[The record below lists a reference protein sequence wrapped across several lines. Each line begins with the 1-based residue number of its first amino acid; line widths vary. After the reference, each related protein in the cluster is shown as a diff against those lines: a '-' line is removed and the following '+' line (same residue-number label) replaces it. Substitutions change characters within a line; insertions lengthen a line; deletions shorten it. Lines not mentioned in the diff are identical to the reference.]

1 MWNGPL
7 TPRILPF
14 LLRRILT
21 QRKSGGLVFALENR
35 RFAFWIDRQ
44 HLIRAKAEWPADGF
58 VAYLQTRNLSDAWTD
73 KFSDVDPGTDPALE
87 DLLFEKGLPDP
98 QILQQHYADYLV
110 YLLQSINRQNGKYH
124 FSTLE
129 KMPAGRTSLPL
140 TEGILQLLR
149 DDVPEDWLTE
159 QLHFAWSGI
168 PLVIAENWKQISAGY
183 RLSAQE
189 GQLLSQCVHPVDLSR
204 LIAEQTSPRKE
215 VLQQVYLLYS
225 LGLLLPESKPA
236 AGGSQ
241 ETAPAGRCPENN
253 VGKAKGGTEE
263 ERLQNCLEGW
273 RHADH
278 YQVLGVAESAGIDDI
293 KNAYHLLAK
302 KYHPDLYS
310 SDSHSCQT
318 KDLVMDLFER
328 VRRAY
333 GTLKDPQS
341 REQYDEERRA
351 RSVSRCSTM
360 AMGTSTPESLRSKEP
375 EAETCFQKGLLSIRG
390 KDVDAGLNLLR
401 YAVKLQPENTG
412 YRSTLAKILHSFPNY
427 RKEAEENYLQAIR
440 LEPFRVENHVGLGLL
455 YKEAGLPKKAEL
467 QFRNA
472 LRYDPENPVVLEEL
486 RKLTGVKI
494 PPEKESGSVF
504 NKILGPR
511 TRKD

>member
-21 QRKSGGLVFALENR
+21 QRKSGGLAFAVENR

-44 HLIRAKAEWPADGF
+44 HLIRAKAERPADGF
-58 VAYLQTRNLSDAWTD
+58 VAYLQTRVLPDAWPD
-73 KFSDVDPGTDPALE
+73 GFSDIGTGTDPAME
-87 DLLFEKGLPDP
+87 ERLFEKGLPYP

-110 YLLQSINRQNGKYH
+110 YLLLSINRQNGKYH

-129 KMPAGRTSLPL
+129 TMPTGRTSLPL

-149 DDVPEDWLTE
+149 DDIPEDWLTE

-189 GQLLSQCVHPVDLSR
+189 GQLLSQCVQPADLSR
-204 LIAEQTSPRKE
+204 LIAGQTSPRKE

-225 LGLLLPESKPA
+225 LGLLLPESKPI
-236 AGGSQ
+236 GSGSQ
-241 ETAPAGRCPENN
+241 ETAPGGRNPEMNP
-253 VGKAKGGTEE
+253 GKAKGGTEE

-310 SDSHSCQT
+310 SDSHSSQT
-318 KDLVMDLFER
+318 KNLIMDLFER

-333 GTLKDPQS
+333 ATLKDPQS

-351 RSVSRCSTM
+351 RSISGCSTM
-360 AMGTSTPESLRSKEP
+360 AMAASTPESTCSTEP

-390 KDVDAGLNLLR
+390 KDVDTGLNLLR
-401 YAVKLQPENTG
+401 YAVKQQPENAG
-412 YRSTLAKILHSFPNY
+412 YRSTLAKILRSFPHC
-427 RKEAEENYLQAIR
+427 RREAEENYLQAIR

-455 YKEAGLPKKAEL
+455 YKEAGLPKKAEI

-472 LRYDPENPVVLEEL
+472 LRYDPENSAVREEL
-486 RKLTGVKI
+486 RQLTGMKN
-494 PPEKESGSVF
+494 PSEKESGSVF
-504 NKILGPR
+504 NKILGPW